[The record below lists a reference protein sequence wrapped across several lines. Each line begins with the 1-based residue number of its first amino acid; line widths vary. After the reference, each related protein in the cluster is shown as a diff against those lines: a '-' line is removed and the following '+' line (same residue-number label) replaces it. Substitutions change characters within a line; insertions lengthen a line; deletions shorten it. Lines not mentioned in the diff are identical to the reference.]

1 MNPYENDEEIIQPVA
16 KKVEI
21 WLDNGKKKQT
31 FISGLVYPMD
41 ELKEHLKIL
50 KKKVA
55 GNGSIKEN
63 DENKKDTKK
72 DNEES
77 EEIEETQ
84 IEYIIQLQGSHVEI
98 VHEYFKNLGIKDISI
113 RG

>member
-1 MNPYENDEEIIQPVA
+1 MNPYENEEENKQTIVR
-16 KKVEI
+16 KVEI

-31 FISGLVYPMD
+31 FISGLVYPME
-41 ELKEHLKIL
+41 ELKEHLKFL

-63 DENKKDTKK
+63 EENK
-72 DNEES
+72 NENNE
-77 EEIEETQ
+77 

-98 VHEYFKNLGIKDISI
+98 VQEYFKSKGITDISI